1 MPKNIFYESSPP
13 ATGERFEPL
22 HTQPGLL
29 IERIISSP
37 RIAHTEYIQPQDEWV
52 LLLQGE
58 ARLDVAGKTVALHS
72 GDYLFIPA
80 QTPHTVLEVSDGAIW
95 LAVHIGEGVGIQ
107 PADQA

>member
-1 MPKNIFYESSPP
+1 MPQNIFHESIPP

-22 HTQPGLL
+22 HSQPGLL

-52 LLLQGE
+52 LLLQGQ
-58 ARLDVAGKTVALHS
+58 AALDVAGKTVALQS

-80 QTPHTVLEVSDGAIW
+80 HTPHTVLEVSDGAVW
-95 LAVHIGEGVGIQ
+95 LAVHIGGGV
-107 PADQA
+107 A